1 MRCQILFSG
10 KNKKFISKCLLLKI
24 LPRVLSLTTLM
35 FSWQNL
41 KLEMDDKDTE
51 VTQLNEDANEM
62 LSKAPS
68 GSLQD
73 LARSLM
79 RMNAL
84 WTHTYQ
90 QVEHYSRLYLTSDQ
104 QWREF
109 KGKGYPGHVT
119 VDLCLLV
126 LQLC

>member
-1 MRCQILFSG
+1 
-10 KNKKFISKCLLLKI
+10 
-24 LPRVLSLTTLM
+24 
-35 FSWQNL
+35 
-41 KLEMDDKDTE
+41 MDDKDSE

-84 WTHTYQ
+84 WTYTYQ
-90 QVEHYSRLYLTSDQ
+90 QVEHYSKLYLTSDQ
-104 QWREF
+104 RWREF
-109 KGKGYPGHVT
+109 KGT
-119 VDLCLLV
+119 LLRCY
-126 LQLC
+126 LTLYSIITPFDAFEIQCI

>member
-1 MRCQILFSG
+1 MQTH
-10 KNKKFISKCLLLKI
+10 
-24 LPRVLSLTTLM
+24 SLTFAEPFFSTL
-35 FSWQNL
+35 QNL
-41 KLEMDDKDTE
+41 KLEMDDKDSE

-84 WTHTYQ
+84 WTYTYQ
-90 QVEHYSRLYLTSDQ
+90 QVEHYSKLYLTSDQ
-104 QWREF
+104 RWREF
-109 KGKGYPGHVT
+109 KGT
-119 VDLCLLV
+119 LLPCPLKLDAECICSV
-126 LQLC
+126 G

>member
-1 MRCQILFSG
+1 
-10 KNKKFISKCLLLKI
+10 
-24 LPRVLSLTTLM
+24 
-35 FSWQNL
+35 
-41 KLEMDDKDTE
+41 MDDKDVE

-68 GSLQD
+68 GSLQE

-90 QVEHYSRLYLTSDQ
+90 QVEHYSKLFITSDQ

-109 KGKGYPGHVT
+109 KGENSVSSKYFCSLSRTGLSALRVTLPYLSGYKMGF
-119 VDLCLLV
+119 LSL
-126 LQLC
+126 